1 MRDSTVLGLIGVG
14 GLGLLVSEAV
24 SLFQW
29 GRLATLLLAIVL
41 LVTAFDRLSRRVRAE
56 LSMRH

>member
-1 MRDSTVLGLIGVG
+1 
-14 GLGLLVSEAV
+14 VSEAV

-41 LVTAFDRLSRRVRAE
+41 LVTVFDRVSRRVRAE
-56 LSMRH
+56 LAPRH